1 MQYENPV
8 IKGFYPDPSIVR
20 VDETNYYMATS
31 SFEYFPGVPIFH
43 SVDLVNW
50 QQIGHALTRK
60 SQLDLSNSPSSSGI
74 YAPTLRYH
82 QGTFYLITTDV
93 RGIGNFYVTAKDPR
107 GPWSEPIKIPYGNI
121 DPSLLFDEDG
131 KVYVTV
137 QNGAGLDSHVIQY
150 EIDPLTGEA
159 LTKPVRIFDGDGGEW
174 TEAPHLYN
182 IHGLYYLLCASGGTG
197 LNHRAIIAR
206 SDQPYGP
213 FELCE
218 MPILS
223 HNQLPDHPIQALGHA
238 DIVEDNDG
246 NWWAVFLATRP
257 VQGKYTIFG
266 RETFLAPIE
275 WTEDGWPIIDPNKG
289 TVNQLME
296 STELTA
302 TNLNRPNEFFTDFK
316 ERKMLPN
323 WYYLR
328 YREENSYL
336 HLCSRNGWLRL
347 DGNKDTLNDQL
358 GVPAFIAVPQTD
370 IDIEVSTEMLFS
382 PEQDQEEAGL
392 VARLNERAHYDLVI
406 KRIKGKRYLLAR
418 QTVAGDTV
426 VLANVLIQEDQL
438 ELKFAIDQEYYY
450 FLYKAKGKSWVQLAK
465 SPLKYL
471 SVEENGGTGAV
482 FTGVMLGL
490 YATGNGRDSKTPA
503 YFNWF
508 KIKRTNQKTE

>member
-1 MQYENPV
+1 MHYENPV

-50 QQIGHALTRK
+50 NQIGHVLTRK
-60 SQLDLSNSPSSSGI
+60 QQLDLSNSPSSSGI

-82 QGTFYLITTDV
+82 DGTFYLITTDV
-93 RGIGNFYVTAKDPR
+93 RGMGNFYVTAKDPC
-107 GPWSEPIKIPYGNI
+107 GPWSDPIKIAHGNI

-137 QNGAGLDSHVIQY
+137 QNGAGYDSHVIQY
-150 EIDPLTGEA
+150 EIDPQTGQA
-159 LTKPVRIFDGDGGEW
+159 LTEPVKIFDGDGGEW

-197 LNHRAIIAR
+197 PNHRAIIAR
-206 SDQPYGP
+206 SDHPYGP
-213 FELCE
+213 FVLCDE
-218 MPILS
+218 PILT

-238 DIVEDNDG
+238 DIVEDRVG

-266 RETFLAPIE
+266 RETFLAPII
-275 WTEDGWPIIDPNKG
+275 WSEDGWPMIDSNVG
-289 TVNQLME
+289 TVNRLME
-296 STELTA
+296 SPNLTA
-302 TNLNRPNEFFTDFK
+302 TNIGKATGFFTDFT
-316 ERKMLPN
+316 ERDILSK
-323 WYYLR
+323 WSYLR
-328 YREENSYL
+328 YREDDAYL
-336 HLCSRNGWLRL
+336 LLCSRNGWLRL
-347 DGNKDTLNDQL
+347 DGKKDTLDDPL
-358 GVPAFIAVPQTD
+358 GIPAFLAVPQTD
-370 IDIEVSTEMLFS
+370 IDINVSTEVLFL

-406 KRIKGKRYLLAR
+406 KRIKGERYLLAR
-418 QTVAGDTV
+418 QTIASDSV
-426 VLANVLIQEDQL
+426 VLKSIPINAENV
-438 ELKFAIDQEYYY
+438 ELKFSIDQDYYSFWY
-450 FLYKAKGKSWVQLAK
+450 REQGKQWLQLAK

-471 SVEENGGTGAV
+471 SVEVNGGTGGV

-490 YATGNGRDSKTPA
+490 YATGNGQDSTTPA
-503 YFNWF
+503 YFDWF
-508 KIKRTNQKTE
+508 KIERIEMGE